1 MKPVSDAFT
10 THFFRRLD
18 LEVLES
24 LTPRQRDAI
33 TSALRQS
40 GPREHTVDLR
50 WTLNLLFTR
59 FYVVILAGRDLRR
72 KQAESAER
80 ARTDTRKAIQG
91 LLILFAFLIPTL
103 VVLALLLYGV
113 KCLLGINIFESK
125 HLMDFLR

>member
-1 MKPVSDAFT
+1 MKPVSDAMI

-18 LEVLES
+18 LEVLEG

-33 TSALRQS
+33 SDALRRS
-40 GPREHTVDLR
+40 GPRRHAVDLR
-50 WTLNLLFTR
+50 WSMNLLFDR

-80 ARTDTRKAIQG
+80 ARADARTAIQSV
-91 LLILFAFLIPTL
+91 LIILAFMIPILF
-103 VVLALLLYGV
+103 VLALLLYGV
-113 KCLLGINIFESK
+113 KCMLGINIFESK